1 MRRSWRVLSAASIRV
16 LHVIVVV
23 EDVVVVEVVVVL
35 LSRESSSEVSSSSDE
50 LGEVFFPGWSGT
62 LGVVVGVVGASVLL
76 VARGALATTTAGVA
90 DARLDDAAR
99 ALHAAVSK
107 SCNTRSS
114 CRARACSLANAR
126 LASSRSSCC
135 RNLRAE

>member
-1 MRRSWRVLSAASIRV
+1 MAASIRV
-16 LHVIVVV
+16 LHVIVVD
-23 EDVVVVEVVVVL
+23 EDVVVEVAVL
-35 LSRESSSEVSSSSDE
+35 LSRESSSSEVSSSSDE
-50 LGEVFFPGWSGT
+50 FGEVSFPGWSGT

-76 VARGALATTTAGVA
+76 VARGALAATTAAGVA

-114 CRARACSLANAR
+114 
-126 LASSRSSCC
+126 
-135 RNLRAE
+135 